1 MYVGGCSSVFPGEIF
16 SVQGSKFLLFFF
28 YSFFLEL
35 VATSA
40 SLEFPSA
47 SFAMLA
53 DESKMEREI
62 ATEKQAQ
69 NRVKHREAESAIAIA
84 Q

>member
-1 MYVGGCSSVFPGEIF
+1 
-16 SVQGSKFLLFFF
+16 
-28 YSFFLEL
+28 
-35 VATSA
+35 
-40 SLEFPSA
+40 
-47 SFAMLA
+47 MLA

-69 NRVKHREAESAIAIA
+69 NRVKHREAESAIAIV

>member
-16 SVQGSKFLLFFF
+16 SVQGSKFLPFF

>member
-1 MYVGGCSSVFPGEIF
+1 MWVGVP
-16 SVQGSKFLLFFF
+16 LFFRARSF
-28 YSFFLEL
+28 PSRVANSFSFFSYSFFLEL